1 MIAVAASLFVA
12 GCAEKP
18 FFTGNPNIQ
27 APDGV
32 QVVSVCYHANV
43 TTREE
48 VLSLAAKECEVE
60 GRASSFG
67 IMTRCLTP
75 VRYWR
80 KLELVFSA
88 YRQNERGALSAPRFL
103 IVNVR
108 V

>member
-1 MIAVAASLFVA
+1 MYRNLNMIAVAASLFVA

-48 VLSLAAKECEVE
+48 VMSLAVKECEVE
-60 GRASSFG
+60 RVGRRVLAS
-67 IMTRCLTP
+67 
-75 VRYWR
+75 
-80 KLELVFSA
+80 
-88 YRQNERGALSAPRFL
+88 
-103 IVNVR
+103 
-108 V
+108 